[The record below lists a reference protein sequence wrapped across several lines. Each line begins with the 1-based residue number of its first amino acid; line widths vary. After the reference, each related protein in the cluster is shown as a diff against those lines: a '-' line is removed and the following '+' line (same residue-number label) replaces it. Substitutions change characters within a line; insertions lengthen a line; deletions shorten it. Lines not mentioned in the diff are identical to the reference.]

1 MDILMKYAK
10 KKTVFIL
17 STVLSGIVTLLYL
30 ISKFGPT
37 TSSNV
42 NINDINELAGTI
54 GSMVT
59 IIQIIF
65 YLFIILAIVTAILS
79 GVYFFKK
86 NKQEYVMLGEFIVS
100 CINSILLLL
109 SMSGINAICKILR
122 VAISGDYSSL
132 MTMNSARLLSSVTSA
147 ASNLKYFMYL
157 SIFVFIINI
166 VLLLIVKKIINIE
179 GFHFNFDE
187 PVVTAVPA
195 QEPVHEDS
203 TTVEDD
209 STIADNELTQENGET
224 ETNTVEPN
232 ASETKPATI
241 NTQKIKDFF
250 KTKNGKITIGV
261 AAALIVCFGGYK
273 IYDTFFNY
281 TSIDLGKNITV
292 EFTGKDGSGYIKDVE
307 SNIDYDKNNSDLS
320 NFVSSTY
327 TDYDFS
333 GDLSN
338 GDKITVTIKY
348 SEELAKANKI
358 KVTNDSKTFTVKGLI
373 EKFKDS
379 SKIPEKV
386 ITQLKKE
393 ADKNIKN
400 RYKDGY
406 SFTYNHEFN
415 SLWFAKGE
423 DDDND
428 SVIAIY
434 KIDET
439 YTSSFRGQQDVETY
453 YAAIYVDDVDSAYLD
468 EKSHYWYGASLYG
481 SDGKELSDLNALET
495 ALKEK
500 FDDQTLELIK

>member
-1 MDILMKYAK
+1 MK
-10 KKTVFIL
+10 
-17 STVLSGIVTLLYL
+17 
-30 ISKFGPT
+30 
-37 TSSNV
+37 
-42 NINDINELAGTI
+42 
-54 GSMVT
+54 
-59 IIQIIF
+59 
-65 YLFIILAIVTAILS
+65 
-79 GVYFFKK
+79 
-86 NKQEYVMLGEFIVS
+86 
-100 CINSILLLL
+100 
-109 SMSGINAICKILR
+109 
-122 VAISGDYSSL
+122 
-132 MTMNSARLLSSVTSA
+132 
-147 ASNLKYFMYL
+147 
-157 SIFVFIINI
+157 
-166 VLLLIVKKIINIE
+166 
-179 GFHFNFDE
+179 
-187 PVVTAVPA
+187 
-195 QEPVHEDS
+195 
-203 TTVEDD
+203 
-209 STIADNELTQENGET
+209 
-224 ETNTVEPN
+224 PN
-232 ASETKPATI
+232 PSETKPATI

-439 YTSSFRGQQDVETY
+439 YTSSFSGQQDVETY

-468 EKSHYWYGASLYG
+468 EKSHYWYGG
-481 SDGKELSDLNALET
+481 
-495 ALKEK
+495 
-500 FDDQTLELIK
+500 FFIWQ

>member
-1 MDILMKYAK
+1 M
-10 KKTVFIL
+10 
-17 STVLSGIVTLLYL
+17 LLKL
-30 ISKFGPT
+30 
-37 TSSNV
+37 NR
-42 NINDINELAGTI
+42 
-54 GSMVT
+54 
-59 IIQIIF
+59 Q
-65 YLFIILAIVTAILS
+65 
-79 GVYFFKK
+79 
-86 NKQEYVMLGEFIVS
+86 
-100 CINSILLLL
+100 
-109 SMSGINAICKILR
+109 
-122 VAISGDYSSL
+122 
-132 MTMNSARLLSSVTSA
+132 
-147 ASNLKYFMYL
+147 L
-157 SIFVFIINI
+157 SIH
-166 VLLLIVKKIINIE
+166 K
-179 GFHFNFDE
+179 
-187 PVVTAVPA
+187 
-195 QEPVHEDS
+195 
-203 TTVEDD
+203 
-209 STIADNELTQENGET
+209 
-224 ETNTVEPN
+224 
-232 ASETKPATI
+232 
-241 NTQKIKDFF
+241 KIKDFF

-439 YTSSFRGQQDVETY
+439 YTSSFSGQQDVETY

>member
-100 CINSILLLL
+100 CINSI
-109 SMSGINAICKILR
+109 
-122 VAISGDYSSL
+122 
-132 MTMNSARLLSSVTSA
+132 
-147 ASNLKYFMYL
+147 
-157 SIFVFIINI
+157 
-166 VLLLIVKKIINIE
+166 
-179 GFHFNFDE
+179 
-187 PVVTAVPA
+187 
-195 QEPVHEDS
+195 
-203 TTVEDD
+203 
-209 STIADNELTQENGET
+209 
-224 ETNTVEPN
+224 
-232 ASETKPATI
+232 
-241 NTQKIKDFF
+241 
-250 KTKNGKITIGV
+250 
-261 AAALIVCFGGYK
+261 
-273 IYDTFFNY
+273 
-281 TSIDLGKNITV
+281 
-292 EFTGKDGSGYIKDVE
+292 
-307 SNIDYDKNNSDLS
+307 
-320 NFVSSTY
+320 
-327 TDYDFS
+327 
-333 GDLSN
+333 
-338 GDKITVTIKY
+338 
-348 SEELAKANKI
+348 
-358 KVTNDSKTFTVKGLI
+358 
-373 EKFKDS
+373 
-379 SKIPEKV
+379 
-386 ITQLKKE
+386 
-393 ADKNIKN
+393 
-400 RYKDGY
+400 
-406 SFTYNHEFN
+406 N

-439 YTSSFRGQQDVETY
+439 YTSSFSGQQDVETY

>member
-166 VLLLIVKKIINIE
+166 VLLLIVKKIINID

-250 KTKNGKITIGV
+250 KTKNGKITI
-261 AAALIVCFGGYK
+261 
-273 IYDTFFNY
+273 
-281 TSIDLGKNITV
+281 GKNITV

-439 YTSSFRGQQDVETY
+439 YTSSFSGQQDVETY
-453 YAAIYVDDVDSAYLD
+453 YVAIYVDDVDSAYLD